1 MENAYSSNHMGY
13 EKKGKK
19 KSLKAKD
26 PVVAT
31 AFARIKAFIIEW
43 VSESRNFM
51 VFHSKICVEIAEPL
65 FIALL

>member
-1 MENAYSSNHMGY
+1 MENAYSSNDMGY
-13 EKKGKK
+13 EKEKK
-19 KSLKAKD
+19 KRSLKTKD

-43 VSESRNFM
+43 VSKSRNSV

-65 FIALL
+65 FRALL